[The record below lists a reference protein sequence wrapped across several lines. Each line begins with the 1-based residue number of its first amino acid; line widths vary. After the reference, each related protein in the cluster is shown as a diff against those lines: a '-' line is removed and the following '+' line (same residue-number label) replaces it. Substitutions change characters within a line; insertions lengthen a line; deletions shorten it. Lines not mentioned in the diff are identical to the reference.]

1 MFVNLFS
8 NLFVACM
15 DFVGKGWGG
24 LGGVGGGGGRNLLF
38 YLFVFNLI
46 LVVMFVSVFVVK
58 RCS

>member
-24 LGGVGGGGGRNLLF
+24 LGGVGGGGDLLF

-46 LVVMFVSVFVVK
+46 LVVVFVSVFVLFDLLF
-58 RCS
+58 S

>member
-1 MFVNLFS
+1 MGRV
-8 NLFVACM
+8 
-15 DFVGKGWGG
+15 GWGG
-24 LGGVGGGGGRNLLF
+24 GWGRNLLF